1 CDEMKNYRYNRYK
14 SGALEGL
21 PLYLIIMVII
31 AAIAIAILVG
41 FMLPLQK
48 PNLSSVSTYVNGQ
61 YTNAISFQSKSST
74 PVKLDIVAIGT
85 DGKAIVGA
93 SVTIS
98 GYGVDTG
105 GVTASQSSSISGTN
119 YNAYYEVTISPYSEP
134 NVYTYTMYIT
144 VQYTGTVAR
153 SITTQVVVTNGFT

>member
-1 CDEMKNYRYNRYK
+1 MKSYRYNRHK

-48 PNLSSVSTYVNGQ
+48 PNLSSVSIYANTGSGIT
-61 YTNAISFQSKSST
+61 YTNHLTFTSST
-74 PVKLDIVAIGT
+74 QSQTIYIVAIGT
-85 DGKAIVGA
+85 DGKAISGA
-93 SVTIS
+93 SVTVS
-98 GYGVDTG
+98 GYGVDAAGSTLYQR
-105 GVTASQSSSISGTN
+105 GVIQNTN
-119 YNAYYEVTISPYSEP
+119 YQSYYTLSVKAYSEP

-153 SITTQVVVTNGFT
+153 TISVQLSITNNFS

>member
-1 CDEMKNYRYNRYK
+1 QYTGTVARSITTQVVVTND
-14 SGALEGL
+14 
-21 PLYLIIMVII
+21 
-31 AAIAIAILVG
+31 
-41 FMLPLQK
+41 FTLQK
-48 PNLSSVSTYVNGQ
+48 PNLSIVSTYVNGQ

-119 YNAYYEVTISPYSEP
+119 YNAYYEVTIYPYSEP